1 MFDRKEIYK
10 KESNTY
16 WNLQYQRVGWQTTH
30 DAGGVEKTESLAKR
44 EIDLFLWPTQEKV
57 KELRED
63 KENNPFP
70 TMTPDM
76 HLHPHFGAATS
87 DCVALD
93 YGCGGLARYSIALAS
108 HFKFVYGV
116 DISEEAIKMARAKLQ
131 EKKVKNA
138 LLSVCDGVRLN
149 FSDNKFDFIFSNL
162 VLQHIGNK
170 EVNLGLAREFA
181 RCLKPGGMAR
191 LEYLHPSQAKPDKF
205 FSVVEGNGL
214 KVEELN
220 AAFNDCGAE
229 IVCHT
234 EFSPYLWIT
243 VKK

>member
-10 KESNTY
+10 KESNAY
-16 WNLQYQRVGWQTTH
+16 WNLQYERVGWQTTH
-30 DAGGVEKTESLAKR
+30 DAGGMEKTFALARR

-57 KELRED
+57 EILRADE
-63 KENNPFP
+63 ENNPFP

-76 HLHPHFGAATS
+76 HLHPHFDGVAS

-108 HFKFVYGV
+108 HFKFVFGV
-116 DISEEAIKMARAKLQ
+116 DISEEGIRMGRAHLQQKRIKNVILT
-131 EKKVKNA
+131 
-138 LLSVCDGVRLN
+138 VCDGVKLN
-149 FSDNKFDFIFSNL
+149 FPDNKFDFIFSNL

-170 EVNLGLAREFA
+170 EVNLGLAKEFA

-191 LEYLHPSQAKPDKF
+191 LEYLHPSEAKSGRF

-214 KVEELN
+214 KVEELDK
-220 AAFNDCGAE
+220 AFVEGGAK

-234 EFSPYLWIT
+234 EFSPYLWVT